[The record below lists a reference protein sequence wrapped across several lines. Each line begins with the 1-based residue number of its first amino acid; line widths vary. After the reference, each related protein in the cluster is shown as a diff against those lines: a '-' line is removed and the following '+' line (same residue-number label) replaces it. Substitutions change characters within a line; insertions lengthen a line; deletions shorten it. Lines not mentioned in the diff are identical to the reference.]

1 MHRMSQRAKLPYLSY
16 ICLRT
21 LHDSSPKQLS
31 DWSNSWEHSRP
42 SIELNFSAFFTLL
55 SAVPMQE
62 HSKGFYQR
70 QQDDV
75 LIEPILAISH
85 SSKSG
90 RMFRSSTFG
99 VDENRQGVPK
109 IGSIAAIMR
118 HCRVVPDIRSIS
130 ATEIPQNT
138 TSPPHRTRCRFS
150 ADLFCGKKQWIRLQ
164 SRRRCVSRRPCR
176 TVVNMLGP
184 TVHYTLS
191 NGRAIFCVSTC
202 VTECTVLL
210 VPVRLRLLCKVI

>member
-1 MHRMSQRAKLPYLSY
+1 MHRMSQRATLPYLSY

-42 SIELNFSAFFTLL
+42 SIELNFSAFFTPL

-62 HSKGFYQR
+62 HSKGSYHR

-75 LIEPILAISH
+75 IIEPILAISH

-99 VDENRQGVPK
+99 VNENRQGVP
-109 IGSIAAIMR
+109 
-118 HCRVVPDIRSIS
+118 RS
-130 ATEIPQNT
+130 
-138 TSPPHRTRCRFS
+138 
-150 ADLFCGKKQWIRLQ
+150 G
-164 SRRRCVSRRPCR
+164 
-176 TVVNMLGP
+176 
-184 TVHYTLS
+184 
-191 NGRAIFCVSTC
+191 
-202 VTECTVLL
+202 
-210 VPVRLRLLCKVI
+210 RLRQLCVIVVLSLIFVRFLPQRSHEVQCRQPIVQGVASQLIFSVERSSGYDFKVADVASLVDLAGQQ